1 MLLINRLSQL
11 FKADANAILDRI
23 EDPEQLLIQ
32 AIREMQDSLNSQDYE
47 LKLLKHEQEQL
58 MANVADIKQAFV
70 QLDDELEVCLTSQK
84 HDLARV
90 VIRKKLLA
98 EKILKQNTARLT
110 SLKMKVQ
117 SREKAMLE
125 NQDNLQLMQQKAD
138 ILISQQGSIQPNA
151 VVDPMTQD
159 LVVRDEDV
167 EVALLKAISVGVH
180 HEKNDVQ

>member
-1 MLLINRLSQL
+1 MPLINRLSQL

-32 AIREMQDSLNSQDYE
+32 AIREMQDSLNSQDCE
-47 LKLLKHEQEQL
+47 VKLLKHEQEQL
-58 MANVADIKQAFV
+58 RANEADIKHAFV

-98 EKILKQNTARLT
+98 EKILKQNTAKLT
-110 SLKMKVQ
+110 SLKTKIQ
-117 SREKAMLE
+117 SREKDMLE
-125 NQDNLQLMQQKAD
+125 NQDSLQVMQQKAD
-138 ILISQQGSIQPNA
+138 ILISQQDSIQHNY

-159 LVVRDEDV
+159 LVVQDEDV
-167 EVALLKAISVGVH
+167 EVALLRALSARSSS
-180 HEKNDVQ
+180 